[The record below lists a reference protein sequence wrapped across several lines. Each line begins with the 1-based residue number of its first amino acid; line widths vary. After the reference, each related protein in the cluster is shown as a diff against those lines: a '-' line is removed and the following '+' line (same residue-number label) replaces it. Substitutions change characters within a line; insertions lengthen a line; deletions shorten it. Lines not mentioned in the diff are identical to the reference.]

1 MCGLFRNCD
10 SISPNEFED
19 AMMYED
25 GGSGS
30 AVVEDA
36 SRLRH
41 IYIPAY
47 VHLTNPIRPTRATGS
62 TTECVLLL

>member
-1 MCGLFRNCD
+1 MCGLFQNCD

-36 SRLRH
+36 SR
-41 IYIPAY
+41 
-47 VHLTNPIRPTRATGS
+47 
-62 TTECVLLL
+62 

>member
-1 MCGLFRNCD
+1 MCGLFQNCD

-41 IYIPAY
+41 YIYTRVCIPY
-47 VHLTNPIRPTRATGS
+47 QS
-62 TTECVLLL
+62 Y